1 MKIKKYLPLAAL
13 AMGAFFTSF
22 AQAQNSYVE
31 EDPIYIRFEQY
42 TGAGGTIAFWR
53 LPTPGGSVFPGSTC
67 TSLQI
72 PNDRP
77 EHASRFMALYLFA
90 KTNNKKI
97 FYIFNTSTCIITSF
111 GTNG

>member
-1 MKIKKYLPLAAL
+1 MKAKKLLSLTLITA
-13 AMGAFFTSF
+13 GTFFTNF
-22 AQAQNSYVE
+22 AQAQNSYIE

-42 TGAGGTIAFWR
+42 TGTNGTIAFWR
-53 LPTPGGSVFPGSTC
+53 LPTPSISTFPGGSC
-67 TSLQI
+67 TKLQI

-97 FYIFNTSTCIITSF
+97 FYIYNTSTCTIASF

>member
-1 MKIKKYLPLAAL
+1 MKLKKLLSLAGITA
-13 AMGAFFTSF
+13 GAFFSNF
-22 AQAQNSYVE
+22 AQAQNAYIE

-42 TGAGGTIAFWR
+42 TGTAGTIAFWR
-53 LPTPGGSVFPGSTC
+53 LPTPGSSTFPSGSC
-67 TSLQI
+67 TKLQI

-90 KTNNKKI
+90 KTNSKKV
-97 FYIFNTSTCIITSF
+97 FYIYNTSTCVIASF

>member
-1 MKIKKYLPLAAL
+1 MKIQKYLPLAAL
-13 AMGAFFTSF
+13 AVGAFFTSL
-22 AQAQNSYVE
+22 AQAQNSYIE

-53 LPTPGGSVFPGSTC
+53 LPTPGTSTFPGAGFPN
-67 TSLQI
+67 LQI

-97 FYIFNTSTCIITSF
+97 FYIFNPSTCIIASF